1 MSAFL
6 DSNVLVYLADNR
18 DEAKQKMARQ
28 IIQTAL
34 TKRSEY
40 WISVQTLTEFINVA
54 LKKLKLP
61 SQVIG
66 GLLRFFEQLQIV
78 NLDRGLARRG
88 LEIKDI
94 YKIQYYDSVIIAAA
108 ERCGA
113 SEIFTEDLN
122 SGQVYCGVKAVNPFQ
137 S

>member
-1 MSAFL
+1 MATFL

-18 DEAKQKMARQ
+18 DEAKQRKAKQ
-28 IIQTAL
+28 IIQSAL
-34 TKRSEY
+34 MKRGEY

-61 SQVIG
+61 SQIVS
-66 GLLRFFEQLQIV
+66 GLLRYFEQLPIV
-78 NLDRGLARRG
+78 NPDRELARRG
-88 LEIKDI
+88 LEIRDM

-113 SEIFTEDLN
+113 TEIFTEDLN
-122 SGQVYCGVKAVNPFQ
+122 YGQLYCGVKAVNPFN
-137 S
+137 